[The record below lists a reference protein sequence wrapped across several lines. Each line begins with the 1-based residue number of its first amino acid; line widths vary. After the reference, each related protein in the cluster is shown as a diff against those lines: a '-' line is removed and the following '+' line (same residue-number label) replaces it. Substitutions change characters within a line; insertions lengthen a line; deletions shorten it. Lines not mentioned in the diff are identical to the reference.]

1 MKGRKERFLHEVLLN
16 IRSKEAKEFVH
27 RELSYH
33 LKQSKAEMVSK
44 GKAEVEAEEQAVRNM
59 GSPSDLGQHFNKL
72 YRPRMDWVLLGLFMT
87 TILMGLLPLV
97 NVHDQYTENFL
108 LKQSIFIVMGTVVAF
123 SVMHVDYRKTEKL
136 QWHFLGFGLI
146 ILLALSYMPTARING
161 ESYIQI
167 AGFTING
174 TTVLPILMMFW
185 ASYLSRE
192 KPKSL
197 VIIGVYVFTVYLFM
211 LLPSLTDLV
220 IYSVFVFALF
230 CSSSLSRKII
240 YSAIGTGFS
249 LITAFMLLFWFGTK
263 EYQRIRIL
271 AFLHPED
278 YAENAGYMYLKIKEL
293 ITGGGWYGNDQPI
306 FLPEM
311 TTDLALANITYYNGW
326 ILAGLLIVVLSSL
339 LARMLVVS
347 GQIKD
352 RYGKQ
357 LMVGV
362 CALFSIQFLYNIGMV
377 LGFLPIIA
385 ISLPFISYGMTPTI
399 LNSFLIGIALNVYR
413 RKNLVN
419 ARKI

>member
-44 GKAEVEAEEQAVRNM
+44 GKAEEEAEEQAVRNM

-97 NVHDQYTENFL
+97 NVQEQYTENFL
-108 LKQSIFIVMGTVVAF
+108 LKQSIFIVLGAVVAF
-123 SVMHVDYRKTEKL
+123 GVMHVNYRKTEKL
-136 QWHFLGFGLI
+136 QWHFLGFSLI
-146 ILLALSYMPTARING
+146 ILLALSYMPTGRING

-192 KPKSL
+192 KPKLL

-240 YSAIGTGFS
+240 YSAIGTGFG

-326 ILAGLLIVVLSSL
+326 ILAGLLIAVLSSL

-377 LGFLPIIA
+377 LGFLPIIT